1 MKKVA
6 SIFLFLLIIS
16 ISCDS
21 VFAKKKAV
29 AEPSDREVWV
39 TLLYQ
44 MAEPV
49 LKPMSEGKLQEVMSY
64 ESGNLEVSPTWDGR
78 NKKVSYMEA
87 FGRLMTGLAPWLS
100 LPDDDTKE
108 GLMRKQVREWAIK
121 SYTNAVDPTNPD
133 YLGWQ
138 SGGQTLVDAA
148 FLVQSFHR
156 GWDAL
161 WEPLSVET
169 KLRYVHE
176 LQQLHRYDP
185 PYQNWFLFC
194 GIEEAFL
201 MKAEASL
208 KKSGI
213 LDNAELLKKNG
224 IVPGE
229 PLYDAFRIKTAVNKC
244 EEWYIGDGWYADG
257 PAFAFDYYNS
267 FVIQPMY
274 VEICEMVYEVQPNN
288 TNIIHSLDQNYKTL
302 GPKDRLAQAKQ
313 RMQRFSCFLERFV
326 SPEGTYPVFGRSI
339 PYRLAVFQPLAK
351 TAWQKN
357 LPEELSNGQV
367 RSAITAVMKNMY
379 KGDLEKAFTG
389 KTSADAPTN
398 FNAGGFL
405 TIGFVGSHPDVADV
419 YTNNGSLYLTSLA
432 FLPLGLPSDDPFWT
446 DPAEPWTSLKAWSGK
461 DFPKDHKWK
470 INKQILYWE

>member
-49 LKPMSEGKLQEVMSY
+49 LKPMSEGRLQEVMSY

-100 LPDDDTKE
+100 LPDNDTKE

-213 LDNAELLKKNG
+213 LDNAELLKKYG
-224 IVPGE
+224 
-229 PLYDAFRIKTAVNKC
+229 
-244 EEWYIGDGWYADG
+244 
-257 PAFAFDYYNS
+257 
-267 FVIQPMY
+267 M
-274 VEICEMVYEVQPNN
+274 
-288 TNIIHSLDQNYKTL
+288 
-302 GPKDRLAQAKQ
+302 
-313 RMQRFSCFLERFV
+313 
-326 SPEGTYPVFGRSI
+326 
-339 PYRLAVFQPLAK
+339 
-351 TAWQKN
+351 
-357 LPEELSNGQV
+357 
-367 RSAITAVMKNMY
+367 
-379 KGDLEKAFTG
+379 
-389 KTSADAPTN
+389 
-398 FNAGGFL
+398 
-405 TIGFVGSHPDVADV
+405 
-419 YTNNGSLYLTSLA
+419 
-432 FLPLGLPSDDPFWT
+432 
-446 DPAEPWTSLKAWSGK
+446 
-461 DFPKDHKWK
+461 
-470 INKQILYWE
+470 